1 MMRQMNYLVD
11 GNNVMHAVGEV
22 WKDVGRVGLCRL
34 LGTFIDVTGDSV
46 CLVLD
51 GSPPP
56 HGVELQMAHPHLRVL
71 YGLDRS
77 ADEVLEELIRHEPT
91 PSRLIVVST
100 DHVIRQAARHRR
112 CAWQSSQ
119 EFAAELIRVVESS
132 RLPAPPP
139 AEPDEKRTG
148 LSPEQTEQ
156 WLRELGVDED

>member
-1 MMRQMNYLVD
+1 MMKQMNYLLD
-11 GNNVMHAVGEV
+11 GNNVMYAVGDV
-22 WKDVGRVGLCRL
+22 WKDVGRVGLCHL
-34 LGTFIDVTGDSV
+34 LATFIDATGDSV

-56 HGVELQMAHPHLRVL
+56 HGVELQMAHPHLQII

-77 ADEVLEELIRHEPT
+77 ADEVLEDRIRHEPT

-112 CAWQSSQ
+112 CEWQSSQ
-119 EFAAELIRVVESS
+119 EFATELVRVMEGS
-132 RLPAPPP
+132 RLCPAAP
-139 AEPDEKRTG
+139 AEPAEKRTG